1 MKKMLMA
8 LLAAALLLCAGCAM
22 ADGWQTMPTVD
33 SNGDITLKAGTP
45 YQLPDGSDAA
55 ITGDVKIAPGAA
67 VKLHL
72 NGRTLTCSGVVVP
85 EGATLELIDSQEGTG
100 KIVCSYN
107 AWGVWIEEG
116 SMTMDGGTITANGGS
131 AAAVYVSGG
140 GTFTLNKGT
149 LSGTQEGVSNN
160 GSFTMEGGT
169 VTGKW
174 GVRNHATFMM
184 EDGTVTGKA
193 GDGVD
198 NSGSFTMHGGTVE
211 ATGSGGCGVT
221 GGTFTMHGGH
231 VKGVTNGVD
240 TNGAFRISAG
250 TIESKNGKSVT
261 KVTEEHSVLP
271 GSYVRRG
278 AFEENLVIVEKSPAA
293 EPQLPGGTGMP
304 GGGGAPDA
312 GSLPQTGDASMLG
325 AWIALLGA
333 SAMGLRIRKRR

>member
-1 MKKMLMA
+1 MFVET
-8 LLAAALLLCAGCAM
+8 
-22 ADGWQTMPTVD
+22 D
-33 SNGDITLKAGTP
+33 
-45 YQLPDGSDAA
+45 
-55 ITGDVKIAPGAA
+55 
-67 VKLHL
+67 
-72 NGRTLTCSGVVVP
+72 
-85 EGATLELIDSQEGTG
+85 
-100 KIVCSYN
+100 
-107 AWGVWIEEG
+107 
-116 SMTMDGGTITANGGS
+116 
-131 AAAVYVSGG
+131 

-169 VTGKW
+169 VSGKRGVENYGTFTMKGGTVTGKW

-184 EDGTVTGKA
+184 EDGTVE
-193 GDGVD
+193 
-198 NSGSFTMHGGTVE
+198 GTESSAVRNND
-211 ATGSGGCGVT
+211 
-221 GGTFTMHGGH
+221 TFTMHGGH

-293 EPQLPGGTGMP
+293 EPQLPGG
-304 GGGGAPDA
+304 GGAPDA